1 MIAKVTIILLISTII
16 YLIINLT
23 NQEKFIILEKN
34 HKAKEIAKKNTK
46 IPCKIWQTHETND
59 LPNSSFKN
67 ILRLIKNNPE
77 FEYNFFTK
85 EDRFEYLKKH
95 YNRDVLNAYTNIKS
109 GAGKADIWRLAVILR
124 EGGIYIDVDKV
135 PTQNAVSFISLIDP
149 DDEMIHGRNWHV
161 WGFDAPAVNSTI
173 CARPNHPIIKSTFD
187 SVINAVN
194 NKKPLKKIGKH
205 EGWAELECYTGT
217 PHLWKALSEHTGN
230 IDMIEGK
237 YSNGLVISNKI
248 EDNLKQN
255 PEYGNDLKELK
266 VKHWSQESVFN

>member
-230 IDMIEGK
+230 IDMKEGK

>member
-194 NKKPLKKIGKH
+194 NKKPLKK
-205 EGWAELECYTGT
+205 
-217 PHLWKALSEHTGN
+217 
-230 IDMIEGK
+230 
-237 YSNGLVISNKI
+237 
-248 EDNLKQN
+248 
-255 PEYGNDLKELK
+255 
-266 VKHWSQESVFN
+266 